1 MGWTWEIIWIIVI
14 DRVKS
19 HNSINFFTMPC
30 TAVYMATKVYCQ
42 VNLFNSWK
50 VYSGNIKC
58 YPLGGFILSM
68 VILRAEDL
76 GLRTMQT
83 AMKFIVKRFKAA
95 ERVVLCQL
103 TRCYFWTNT

>member
-1 MGWTWEIIWIIVI
+1 MESV
-14 DRVKS
+14 
-19 HNSINFFTMPC
+19 F
-30 TAVYMATKVYCQ
+30 
-42 VNLFNSWK
+42 WK
-50 VYSGNIKC
+50 HEMLPIRWF
-58 YPLGGFILSM
+58 FILSM